1 MVGSRSRRD
10 AQRLVL
16 GVDPGVKVTGF
27 GVVAR
32 GRDRRLRLLECGA
45 IRTAP
50 GKPLAE
56 RLLEIFDGLI
66 GVIERQ
72 RPDVMCVEGVFYGRN
87 VRTTVVLGHARG
99 AALLAAARK
108 GLPVVE
114 YPPAEIKN
122 AVVGSGSADKEQV
135 AFMIQKHLALARP
148 PTPADACDGVAAAL
162 CYLFREGL
170 EEAVAASAREARG
183 GAGAGAGS

>member
-1 MVGSRSRRD
+1 MVASRSRRD
-10 AQRLVL
+10 TPRLVL
-16 GVDPGVKVTGF
+16 GVDPGVRVTGF

-45 IRTAP
+45 IRAAP
-50 GKPLAE
+50 NRPLAE
-56 RLLEIFDGLI
+56 RLLEIFEGLI

-99 AALLAAARK
+99 AALLAAARE
-108 GLPVVE
+108 GIPVVE

-122 AVVGSGSADKEQV
+122 AVVGSGSAGKEQV
-135 AFMIQKHLALARP
+135 AFMVQKHLSLSRP
-148 PTPADACDGVAAAL
+148 PTPEDACDGVAAAL
-162 CYLFREGL
+162 CHLFREDLQEALAANTRETREGL
-170 EEAVAASAREARG
+170 DA
-183 GAGAGAGS
+183 